1 MTNPVIYWFRN
12 DLRLHD
18 NPALLQAIET
28 GKPVVPVY
36 ILDDSLL
43 SQHPLGFNRMGE
55 HRKNFLF
62 ETLLNLSESI
72 HQAGNRLWIY
82 KGKTSAI
89 LRNIYN
95 QINAEAIFTQSE
107 YASEEIV
114 IEQELKPTVNLRLI
128 DGSMLFTPSMVP
140 FSPMQSPF
148 YYTAFKNKVWELG
161 QLVRPVATVTQIPS
175 LNKQAQFMPKELFVP
190 TNTNAQLIFKGGET
204 EGLKRLDDYFSTN
217 APLHYSETRNA
228 LHGKDFSSWLAPW
241 LANGALSVR
250 LVWQRLNQLIP
261 VSDVEI
267 ESVKTLKEQLIW
279 RDYFRYLMMRYGNR
293 LFWLKGL
300 RSSEPS
306 MYNDRDAFEKWRLG
320 QTGQPI
326 VDALMCELFHTGFM
340 SNRGRM
346 LVSYYLAKELKVNW
360 QWGAAWFE
368 SMLIDY
374 DVYSNY
380 GNWAYQS
387 GRGTDSRINRRFNLT
402 KQAEKFDA
410 DGSFRKKWRQ
420 ETEDGKPDIE
430 YRRMKT
436 GG

>member
-43 SQHPLGFNRMGE
+43 SQQPLGFNRMGE

-72 HQAGNRLWIY
+72 QQAGSRLWIY
-82 KGKTSAI
+82 QGKTSVI
-89 LRNIYN
+89 LLNIYK
-95 QINAEAIFTQSE
+95 QINAEGIFAQSE
-107 YASEEIV
+107 YAPEEV
-114 IEQELKPTVNLRLI
+114 SVEQELKSSANLRLI

-140 FSPMQSPF
+140 FSPMKTAF
-148 YYTAFKNKVWELG
+148 YYTTFKNKVWALG
-161 QLVRPVATVTQIPS
+161 SLVRTVPIVTQIPS
-175 LNKQAQFMPKELFVP
+175 LNQPEQLMPNELFIS
-190 TNTNAQLIFKGGET
+190 TKINTQLIFKGGET
-204 EGLKRLDDYFSTN
+204 EGLKRLDNYFTTN

-250 LVWQRLNQLIP
+250 LVWERLNQLRP
-261 VSDVEI
+261 VTDVEI

-279 RDYFRYLMMRYGNR
+279 RDYFRYLMMRYGNK

-300 RSSEPS
+300 RSTQPS
-306 MYNDRDAFEKWRLG
+306 MYNDLDTFEKWRLG
-320 QTGQPI
+320 KTGQPI
-326 VDALMCELFHTGFM
+326 VDALMNELRHTGFM

-387 GRGTDSRINRRFNLT
+387 GRGTDSRVNRRFNLT
-402 KQAEKFDA
+402 KQAEKFDS
-410 DGSFRKKWRQ
+410 DGSFRGKWKQ
-420 ETEDGKPDIE
+420 
-430 YRRMKT
+430 
-436 GG
+436 

>member
-1 MTNPVIYWFRN
+1 MINPVIYWFRN

-18 NPALLQAIET
+18 NPALLQAIESR
-28 GKPVVPVY
+28 KPVIPVY
-36 ILDDSLL
+36 IMDDSLL

-55 HRKNFLF
+55 YRKNFLF
-62 ETLLNLSESI
+62 ETLVNLSESI
-72 HQAGNRLWIY
+72 QQAGSCLWIY
-82 KGKTSAI
+82 KGKTSVI
-89 LRNIYN
+89 LRNIYK
-95 QINAEAIFTQSE
+95 QINAEAIFAQSE
-107 YASEEIV
+107 YAPEELG
-114 IEQELKPTVNLRLI
+114 IEQELKPIVNLRLI

-140 FSPMQSPF
+140 FYPMQSPF

-161 QLVRPVATVTQIPS
+161 PLVRPVTTVTQIPS
-175 LNKQAQFMPKELFVP
+175 LNKLEQLMPKELFVP
-190 TNTNAQLIFKGGET
+190 TKTNAQLNFKGGET
-204 EGLKRLDDYFSTN
+204 EGLKRLEDYFSTN

-228 LHGKDFSSWLAPW
+228 LHGRDFSSWLAPW
-241 LANGALSVR
+241 LANGGLSVR
-250 LVWQRLNQLIP
+250 LVWQQLNKLKP
-261 VSDVEI
+261 ANEAEN

-293 LFWLKGL
+293 LFGLKGL
-300 RSSEPS
+300 RSSEPL
-306 MYNDRDAFEKWRLG
+306 MFNDRETFEKWRLG

-326 VDALMCELFHTGFM
+326 VDALMNELRHTGFM

-374 DVYSNY
+374 DVYSNF

-387 GRGTDSRINRRFNLT
+387 GRGTDSRVNRRFNLT

-410 DGSFRKKWRQ
+410 DGSFRRKW
-420 ETEDGKPDIE
+420 KL
-430 YRRMKT
+430 
-436 GG
+436 

>member
-1 MTNPVIYWFRN
+1 MAKPVIYWFRN

-18 NPALLQAIET
+18 NPSLLKAVET
-28 GKPVVPVY
+28 EKPVVPVY

-43 SQHPLGFNRMGE
+43 SQHPLGINRMGE

-62 ETLLNLSESI
+62 ETLLNLSESVQ
-72 HQAGNRLWIY
+72 QAGNRLWIY
-82 KGKTSAI
+82 KGNTSVI
-89 LRNIYN
+89 LRNIYK
-95 QINAEAIFTQSE
+95 QINAEAIFAQSE
-107 YASEEIV
+107 YAPEEIR
-114 IEQELKPTVNLRLI
+114 IELELKPIVNLRLI

-148 YYTAFKNKVWELG
+148 YYTAYKNKVWELG
-161 QLVRPVATVTQIPS
+161 PLVRPLPTVTQLPS
-175 LNKQAQFMPKELFVP
+175 LNELEQSRPNQLFVP
-190 TNTNAQLIFKGGET
+190 TKTNAQLIFKGGEN

-228 LHGKDFSSWLAPW
+228 LHGKDYSSWLAPW

-250 LVWQRLNQLIP
+250 LVWQRLSQLMP
-261 VSDVEI
+261 VNNIEI

-293 LFWLKGL
+293 LFWFKGL

-306 MYNDRDAFEKWRLG
+306 MFNDRETFEKWRLG
-320 QTGQPI
+320 QTGEPI
-326 VDALMCELFHTGFM
+326 VDALMRELFHTGFM

-368 SMLIDY
+368 SMLMDY

-387 GRGTDSRINRRFNLT
+387 GRGTDSRVNRRFNLV
-402 KQAEKFDA
+402 KQAEKFDT
-410 DGSFRKKWRQ
+410 DGSFRRKWKQ
-420 ETEDGKPDIE
+420 
-430 YRRMKT
+430 
-436 GG
+436 

>member
-1 MTNPVIYWFRN
+1 MINPVIYWFRN

-18 NPALLQAIET
+18 NPALLQAIESR
-28 GKPVVPVY
+28 KPVIPVY
-36 ILDDSLL
+36 IMDDSLL

-55 HRKNFLF
+55 YRKNFLF
-62 ETLLNLSESI
+62 ETLVNLSESI
-72 HQAGNRLWIY
+72 QQAGSCLWIY
-82 KGKTSAI
+82 KGKTSVI
-89 LRNIYN
+89 LRNIYK
-95 QINAEAIFTQSE
+95 QINAEAIFAQSK
-107 YASEEIV
+107 YAPEELG
-114 IEQELKPTVNLRLI
+114 IEQELKPIVNLRLI

-140 FSPMQSPF
+140 FYPMQSPF

-161 QLVRPVATVTQIPS
+161 PLVRPVTTVTQIPS
-175 LNKQAQFMPKELFVP
+175 LNKLEQLMPKELFVP
-190 TNTNAQLIFKGGET
+190 TKTNAQLNFKGGET
-204 EGLKRLDDYFSTN
+204 EGLKRLEDYFSTN

-228 LHGKDFSSWLAPW
+228 LHGRDFSSWLAPW
-241 LANGALSVR
+241 LANGGLSVR
-250 LVWQRLNQLIP
+250 LVWQQLNKLKP
-261 VSDVEI
+261 ANEAEN

-293 LFWLKGL
+293 LFGLKGL
-300 RSSEPS
+300 RSSEPL
-306 MYNDRDAFEKWRLG
+306 MFNDRETFEKWRLG

-326 VDALMCELFHTGFM
+326 VDALMNELRHTGFM

-374 DVYSNY
+374 DVYSNF

-387 GRGTDSRINRRFNLT
+387 GRGTDSRVNRRFNLT

-410 DGSFRKKWRQ
+410 DGSFRRKW
-420 ETEDGKPDIE
+420 KL
-430 YRRMKT
+430 
-436 GG
+436 